1 MQSFLKKALAA
12 VAAVVSAGWL
22 SADQITLTDQS
33 VIRGTVKSIQGGKA
47 VVKTDFAGEL
57 TISQDKIL
65 KITTDSAVT
74 VVRKEKPAE
83 KVNGTITAPAGTQ
96 QINAVALPMADIAYL
111 WAAGMPDPT
120 LPKPPEG
127 RKWSGEASLDIVG
140 KTGNSEKFNGGAGVK
155 ATLAGPVDKLLLY
168 ASANYERENS
178 VTSKKKYLA
187 GADYEHKIA
196 ETKNSWYAR
205 VEFEQQT
212 TSGLR
217 LREEAGVGYG
227 YYFIDDA
234 RTQLRARVGLTA
246 KSRKFVDGSHNDSMG
261 AEAALHFEQKIDEWG
276 KWVTDLTYQ
285 PTLENFHDYRILHE
299 SSLEIPMLMKKPLSL
314 RLGVSNEY
322 NSRVAEGLERLETN
336 YFVKLVYAWK

>member
-1 MQSFLKKALAA
+1 MKSFLKKALAA

-47 VVKTDFAGEL
+47 VVKTDFAGDL

-74 VVRKEKPAE
+74 VVRKDKPAE

-140 KTGNSEKFNGGAGVK
+140 KTGNTEKFNGGAGVK
-155 ATLAGPVDKLLLY
+155 ATLAGPADKLLLY
-168 ASANYERENS
+168 ANATYDRENG
-178 VTSKKKYLA
+178 VTNTKKYIA
-187 GADYEHKIA
+187 GADYEQKIA
-196 ETKNSWYAR
+196 GTKNSWYAR

-217 LREEAGVGYG
+217 LREEAAVGYG
-227 YYFIDDA
+227 YYFIDEE

-261 AEAALHFEQKIDEWG
+261 AEAGLHYEQKIDEWG
-276 KWVTDLTYQ
+276 TWVTDLTY
-285 PTLENFHDYRILHE
+285 PPARENFHE
-299 SSLEIPMLMKKPLSL
+299 SSLDIPMLMKKPLSL
-314 RLGVSNEY
+314 RLGISNEY
-322 NSRVAEGLERLETN
+322 NSRVADGLERLETN
-336 YFVKLVYAWK
+336 YFVKLVYSWK